1 MPASRLDDIRYQTRI
16 IAHVER
22 RDAPKR
28 IASAALIVAICWYAG
43 AERAAI
49 ALLVMI
55 ALYELVSFALGHFM
69 PRDGDELP
77 LGFVFCFW
85 LVNCTSALA
94 YLIPSFVLAMQ
105 PSTALM
111 LVGFIWLF
119 GVYVHVSNTFA
130 AFPFYNWSV
139 MGPSFVAAFCLL
151 YVVAQTDFQHSPV
164 DHWIVAIGA
173 LTVYVFNTI
182 ETLNKQKDTQ
192 KALALARREATG
204 RLRRL
209 EHLTRH
215 DNLTGALNRRAFDAD
230 LAKMLL
236 HRRGGNEIAVLLI
249 DLDGFKPINDTY
261 SHEAGDEVLIQIVK
275 RLHDVAGETGI
286 VARLGGDEFAVAF
299 DGLPSS
305 DAAMRL
311 ATYVG
316 RAISAPM
323 IWNQKTLRIAASIGV
338 NVTGALPVGDPDTVS
353 ALCAGADQA
362 MYRAKASPNA
372 APVLFK
378 PDQFTPRLSLTDR
391 GALIIAIQNHEI
403 RPYYQ
408 PKIHLGTGQVVG
420 FEALA
425 RWIHPDGALRLPAQF
440 LSQINELG
448 LQGDFL
454 IEMTKQVM
462 ADISTLTKAG
472 FDPGQVSIN
481 VPEVTL
487 ATHSGLS
494 DFERVIANHP
504 DAAGHITIEITE
516 DVFIARAAEAIQNSV
531 TQLRRGGVR
540 VSLDDFGTGFAS
552 FHHLRQ
558 LEFDELKIDS
568 SFVADLGRDPA
579 VDVMVQGFLSIASGL
594 GVAVIAEGVENQAQR
609 QDLLGMGCMVAQGF
623 LFSAALPFEKV
634 APLLDAPV
642 DAGKAL
648 QN

>member
-1 MPASRLDDIRYQTRI
+1 MSASRLDDIRYQTRI
-16 IAHVER
+16 IAQVER
-22 RDAPKR
+22 RDTPKR
-28 IASAALIVAICWYAG
+28 VAAAALIVAICWYAG
-43 AERAAI
+43 AERAALT
-49 ALLVMI
+49 LLIV
-55 ALYELVSFALGHFM
+55 LTCYELVSFAFAYFM
-69 PRDGDELP
+69 PPEGEELP
-77 LGFVFCFW
+77 LGYVFSLW
-85 LVNCTSALA
+85 LVNLTSALA
-94 YLIPSFVLAMQ
+94 YLAPSFVLAMQ

-130 AFPFYNWSV
+130 AFPFYNWSL
-139 MGPSFVAAFCLL
+139 MGPSFVAAFILL
-151 YVVAQTDFQHSPV
+151 YLVAQTDFEHSPPA
-164 DHWIVAIGA
+164 HWIVAMGA
-173 LTVYVFNTI
+173 FTVYVFNTI

-215 DNLTGALNRRAFDAD
+215 DNLTGALNRQAFDAD
-230 LAKMLL
+230 LAKMLK

-261 SHEAGDEVLIQIVK
+261 SHDAGDAVLIQIAN
-275 RLHDVAGETGI
+275 RLHKVAGESGI

-299 DGLPSS
+299 DGLPSA

-316 RAISAPM
+316 RAISTPM
-323 IWNQKTLRIAASIGV
+323 IWNQKTLRIAGSIGV
-338 NVTGALPVGDPDTVS
+338 NVTGALPKGGRDTVG
-353 ALCAGADQA
+353 ALCTGADQA
-362 MYRAKASPNA
+362 MYRAKHSPNA

-378 PDQFTPRLSLTDR
+378 PDQFTPRLSLSDR

-425 RWIHPDGALRLPAQF
+425 RWVHPDGALRLPAQF

-454 IEMTKQVM
+454 IEMAKQVM
-462 ADISTLTKAG
+462 ADISTLTKTG
-472 FDPGQVSIN
+472 LDPGQVSIN

-487 ATHSGLS
+487 ATQSGLA

-504 DAAGHITIEITE
+504 DAARHITIEITE

-531 TQLRRGGVR
+531 KQLRRGGMR

-552 FHHLRQ
+552 FQHLRQ

-609 QDLLGMGCMVAQGF
+609 QDLLGMGCIVAQGF
-623 LFSAALPFEKV
+623 LFSRALPFDKV
-634 APLLDAPV
+634 APLLDAP
-642 DAGKAL
+642 AHTGKVL
-648 QN
+648 QS